1 MLAELFLS
9 LLASFIFLVA
19 AVYVGT
25 TMALRGFFGPQYL
38 EDRSFSIEYAGADS
52 ERDDEPSRS

>member
-1 MLAELFLS
+1 MIAELFLY
-9 LLASFIFLVA
+9 LVVSFAFLVA

-38 EDRSFSIEYAGADS
+38 EDGSFSLDTSGADS
-52 ERDDEPSRS
+52 ERDDEPPRE